1 MRNSRAAILML
12 ISVAAYASYPV
23 AAVLVRGQINPLLFV
38 GLAHVTAFIAS
49 AVILLVWG
57 RIDRRAYLLA
67 VLDGFRDRRAIASI
81 TFGGATNAIS
91 HITLFAAVY
100 YAPAAVVTLL
110 YETWP
115 IIAMYLF
122 YIWMREHYRPFLGS
136 DYVFSCV
143 AFLGLIVVVFSGGG
157 ISSLEDLQAGGV
169 SLGIALA
176 LISSLTMA
184 ISSGAGIWTTRY
196 YERKSAALPA
206 SFMVQLATKLISGGG
221 PLLAALLLSDTSTT
235 TPQGVLIAMAAGLF
249 IVTIGASFYLVANTI
264 ARSTSINILYYLT
277 PVLSLVLLAVLG
289 LDQVGPAVALGAIL
303 IISSNL
309 LIYGRADPSYAYTA
323 SLLMLMLSA
332 SYVYYF
338 PGLAMADFYDALA
351 VPAAIFAILIAFML
365 DRVFQR
371 TNDQEQLV
379 ISMLHRFQ
387 SYEPSLPDA
396 GMWVIRVWK
405 ARSDREVHTILDEA
419 REDLPKELILD
430 LYGLGLKKMTIF
442 SFGERFIVLVVAAM
456 VVSLVNVFRPNTIV
470 ADLMAPAL
478 SSAVVF
484 LTFTIFDRLEVRTSR
499 LIQSGL
505 MELVQ
510 PATLKPREEMTERP
524 FFSSILILLIFASY
538 IYVVL
543 TG

>member
-67 VLDGFRDRRAIASI
+67 VLDGFRDKRAIASI
-81 TFGGATNAIS
+81 TFGGATNAVS

-100 YAPAAVVTLL
+100 YAPAAVATLL

-184 ISSGAGIWTTRY
+184 ISSGAGIWTTRF
-196 YERKSAALPA
+196 YEQKSAALPA

-235 TPQGVLIAMAAGLF
+235 TPQGILIAMAAGLF

-396 GMWVIRVWK
+396 GLWVIRVWK

>member
-1 MRNSRAAILML
+1 
-12 ISVAAYASYPV
+12 
-23 AAVLVRGQINPLLFV
+23 
-38 GLAHVTAFIAS
+38 
-49 AVILLVWG
+49 
-57 RIDRRAYLLA
+57 
-67 VLDGFRDRRAIASI
+67 
-81 TFGGATNAIS
+81 
-91 HITLFAAVY
+91 
-100 YAPAAVVTLL
+100 
-110 YETWP
+110 
-115 IIAMYLF
+115 
-122 YIWMREHYRPFLGS
+122 
-136 DYVFSCV
+136 
-143 AFLGLIVVVFSGGG
+143 
-157 ISSLEDLQAGGV
+157 
-169 SLGIALA
+169 
-176 LISSLTMA
+176 
-184 ISSGAGIWTTRY
+184 
-196 YERKSAALPA
+196 
-206 SFMVQLATKLISGGG
+206 
-221 PLLAALLLSDTSTT
+221 
-235 TPQGVLIAMAAGLF
+235 MAAGLF

>member
-1 MRNSRAAILML
+1 ML

-81 TFGGATNAIS
+81 TFGGATNAVS

-184 ISSGAGIWTTRY
+184 ISSGAGIWTTRF
-196 YERKSAALPA
+196 YEQKSAALPA

-235 TPQGVLIAMAAGLF
+235 TPQGILIAMAAGLF

-387 SYEPSLPDA
+387 SYEPNLPDA
-396 GMWVIRVWK
+396 GLWVIRVWK